1 MHPLPRVNELD
12 AAFDSDSRAMYFQQA
27 AYGVPIRMALISLLL
42 SLRADRNLQKFE
54 NGFEALKEPLYTHP
68 LTFGIRCANKNC
80 ISHEPMEAQYVAN
93 KFHIIRNGTT
103 RLRCFYCEN
112 DIEHFVVGHRK
123 QMWFVPDTSLLSR
136 PSEPGFK
143 DLVAFAAPEDAIAA
157 GYHPKQASPKRAS
170 S

>member
-1 MHPLPRVNELD
+1 
-12 AAFDSDSRAMYFQQA
+12 MYFQQA

-54 NGFEALKEPLYTHP
+54 GGFDSLKEPLYSHP
-68 LTFGIRCANKNC
+68 LSLGIRCANKNC
-80 ISHEPMEAQYVAN
+80 ISHEPMEAQYVGN
-93 KFHIIRNGTT
+93 KFHVVKNGST

-112 DIEHFVVGHRK
+112 DVENFVVGHRK
-123 QMWFVPDTSLLSR
+123 NLWFADDTSLLSR

-143 DLVAFAAPEDAIAA
+143 DLVAFATAEDAIAA
-157 GYHPKQASPKRAS
+157 GYHPKQASPKRVS